1 MTSNMS
7 GTRHGGPTQSPAGSG
22 TTVGGWV
29 VFAAVLMI
37 FVGLMTL
44 FQGIAGIAKD
54 DIFVTTRNYV
64 YQFSLTGWGW
74 VHLILGIIM
83 VLAGIAL
90 FKGAL
95 WARMIGVALASLG
108 LIANFMWLPYY
119 PFWAMLLIAIDVI
132 VIWALCAAPRL
143 SKT

>member
-22 TTVGGWV
+22 ATVGGWV
-29 VFAAVLMI
+29 VFAAVVMI

-54 DIFVTTRNYV
+54 DIFVSTRDYV

-95 WARMIGVALASLG
+95 WARMLGVALAGLG

-119 PFWAMLLIAIDVI
+119 PFWAMLLIAIDVV

-143 SKT
+143 PRT